1 MFILYTYLQLPRW
14 SCLQTSLLILQTLR
28 PCDQLRGLVQLCAT
42 HREWFGIRGWTFE
55 SEVFHISYLSSYH
68 EYIKYLYVT
77 NYQIFYSSALI
88 RIPIQHPAL
97 YLSFIWELHSTL
109 WHLGSL
115 ATWVRHSCWNPRD
128 RKPMVNSRRLKPRT
142 LLGKWVTSEAACLDA
157 SAQNWRSCL
166 ILVEEILCM
175 RNSIQPH

>member
-1 MFILYTYLQLPRW
+1 MYTYLQLPRW

-28 PCDQLRGLVQLCAT
+28 PCDQVLGLVQLCAT
-42 HREWFGIRGWTFE
+42 RRGWFGIRDE
-55 SEVFHISYLSSYH
+55 HLKAKYSIYHIYH
-68 EYIKYLYVT
+68 HIMSTLNIYML
-77 NYQIFYSSALI
+77 QIIRFYSSARHQPSSESPYNILHCT
-88 RIPIQHPAL
+88 PHLCENCIQL
-97 YLSFIWELHSTL
+97 CDI
-109 WHLGSL
+109 LGSL
-115 ATWVRHSCWNPRD
+115 ATWVRHSCWNPGD

-142 LLGKWVTSEAACLDA
+142 LLGKWVTSEAGCLDA